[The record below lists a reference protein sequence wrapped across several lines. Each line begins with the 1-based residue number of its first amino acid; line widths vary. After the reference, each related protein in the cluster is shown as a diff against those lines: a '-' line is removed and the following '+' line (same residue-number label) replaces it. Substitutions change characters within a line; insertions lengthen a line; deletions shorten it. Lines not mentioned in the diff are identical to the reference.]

1 METAI
6 YGLMAGGAVLVL
18 ALSVHAFRALA
29 AISRPTTGP
38 AIDSHERP
46 NRALLLIDLQS
57 DFSRRTGKG
66 AYGETARAAAVA
78 RANALAAEARR
89 LGEPVIVLRQIW
101 QGWPARLAAR
111 LALGGAG
118 NPGRKGLALD
128 PDLQPGEVID
138 IVKHVGDG
146 FSAPDLSAHLE
157 RLKVGSLR
165 LAGLDACHCVQLTAR
180 GAAARGYKVEILDEA
195 VLASVPAD
203 WQALQ
208 PKLIAEGIRIT
219 TAPAA

>member
-1 METAI
+1 MEPWIIAA
-6 YGLMAGGAVLVL
+6 AGFGAGAVGLIWY
-18 ALSVHAFRALA
+18 AARSLS
-29 AISRPTTGP
+29 AISRPTSGQ
-38 AIDSHERP
+38 AIDPSTRP
-46 NRALLLIDLQS
+46 GRALVLIDLQP
-57 DFSRRTGKG
+57 DFTRRKGKG
-66 AYGETARAAAVA
+66 AYSQPDRARATAHV
-78 RANALAAEARR
+78 NALAAEARQ
-89 LGEPVIVLRQIW
+89 LGEPVIVLRHVW

-128 PDLQPGEVID
+128 PDIQTGAAID
-138 IVKHVGDG
+138 VVKHVGDG
-146 FSAPDLSAHLE
+146 FSSPEFSAHLE

-219 TAPAA
+219 PAPGA

>member
-6 YGLMAGGAVLVL
+6 YGLMAGGTVVVL
-18 ALSVHAFRALA
+18 ALSVYAIRALT
-29 AISRPTTGP
+29 AISRLTTGP
-38 AIDSHERP
+38 VIDSEERP
-46 NRALLLIDLQS
+46 NQALLLIDLQG

-66 AYGETARAAAVA
+66 AYGETVRAAAVA
-78 RANALAAEARR
+78 QANTLAAEARR
-89 LGEPVIVLRQIW
+89 LGEPVIVVRHVW
-101 QGWPARLAAR
+101 HGWPARLVAR

-128 PDLQPGEVID
+128 PDLHPGEAID
-138 IVKHVGDG
+138 IVKHVGDS
-146 FSAPDLSAHLE
+146 FSVPDLSAHLE

-180 GAAARGYKVEILDEA
+180 GAAARGYKVEILDDA

-203 WQALQ
+203 WQALK

-219 TAPAA
+219 PAPVA

>member
-1 METAI
+1 MEPWIIATA
-6 YGLMAGGAVLVL
+6 GFGAGAVGLIWY
-18 ALSVHAFRALA
+18 AARSLS
-29 AISRPTTGP
+29 AISRPTSGP
-38 AIDSHERP
+38 SIDPTTRP
-46 NRALLLIDLQS
+46 GRALVLIDLQP
-57 DFSRRTGKG
+57 DFTRRTGKG
-66 AYGETARAAAVA
+66 AYSQADRARTIAHV
-78 RANALAAEARR
+78 NALAAEARQ
-89 LGEPVIVLRQIW
+89 LGEPVIVLRHVW

-128 PDLQPGEVID
+128 PDIQTGEAID
-138 IVKHVGDG
+138 IVKHLGDG
-146 FSAPDLSAHLE
+146 FSAAELSAHLE

-195 VLASVPAD
+195 VLAAVPAD

-208 PKLIAEGIRIT
+208 PKLIAEGIRISA
-219 TAPAA
+219 APVA

>member
-1 METAI
+1 MELWTI
-6 YGLMAGGAVLVL
+6 
-18 ALSVHAFRALA
+18 A
-29 AISRPTTGP
+29 AIGAGAGLTGLIWYVVRRLSAISQPTVGP
-38 AIDSHERP
+38 AIDPSTRP
-46 NRALLLIDLQS
+46 GKALVLIDLQS
-57 DFSRRTGKG
+57 DFTRRDGKG
-66 AYGETARAAAVA
+66 AYSRPERARAIAHV
-78 RANALAAEARR
+78 NALAADAQR
-89 LGEPVIVLRQIW
+89 LGEPVIVLRHVW

-118 NPGRKGLALD
+118 NPGRTGLALD
-128 PDLQPGEVID
+128 PDIQPGEVID
-138 IVKHVGDG
+138 IIKHVGDG
-146 FSAPDLSAHLE
+146 FSAPELSAHLE

-165 LAGLDACHCVQLTAR
+165 LVGLDACHCVQLTAR

-219 TAPAA
+219 SAPVA

>member
-1 METAI
+1 MEPWIIAAAGFGAGAI
-6 YGLMAGGAVLVL
+6 ALIWYAAR
-18 ALSVHAFRALA
+18 ALSD
-29 AISRPTTGP
+29 ISRPTSGS
-38 AIDSHERP
+38 AIDPSTRP
-46 NRALLLIDLQS
+46 GRALVLIDLQP
-57 DFSRRTGKG
+57 DFTRRNGKG
-66 AYGETARAAAVA
+66 AYSQPDRDRAIAHV
-78 RANALAAEARR
+78 NALAADARR
-89 LGEPVIVLRQIW
+89 LGEPVIVLRQVW

-208 PKLIAEGIRIT
+208 PKLIAEGIRISSSPG
-219 TAPAA
+219 A